1 MSEDFKRKYFFRTF
15 INLKTLTITNA
26 QFDEYFG
33 FTDKEV
39 KEMLAY
45 YDLEE
50 HHETMKE
57 WYDGY
62 SFWKNGCILSLGCD

>member
-1 MSEDFKRKYFFRTF
+1 MVSSVIKEGYRDTGSFL
-15 INLKTLTITNA
+15 NLKTLTITNA

-50 HHETMKE
+50 HYETMKE
-57 WYDGY
+57 WYNGY
-62 SFWKNGCILSLGCD
+62 RFGKTDVYCP